1 MEMDTAHIGYN
12 NHKLD
17 GMLSRTFKNFDQL
30 GDLSIMDT
38 SIQDNR
44 QMDETYNNLLN
55 FQSGKDLQNIK

>member
-55 FQSGKDLQNIK
+55 F